1 MGLSLLNTPSSHIL
15 KPDIDVLEGIVCN
28 EGFCLNLARNL
39 NLATAKADIK
49 TVAGKTYLLVERYD
63 RHQSKS
69 GHFQRLHQEDF
80 CQALGVAPEYKYQN
94 EGGPNIA
101 QCFELL
107 RVATRPSA
115 PHIIRFFDY
124 VIFNTLIG
132 NHDAHA
138 KNFSLL
144 YSSKGTQLAPLYD
157 ALSTAVY
164 PDLTG
169 KMAMKIGS
177 KYRFKDIFLRHWD
190 RLAEV
195 SGLSPAQAR
204 KRVLEI
210 ARQLPQLAH
219 ELQETF
225 RKQEIA
231 HPILGKIITL
241 IEERCEI
248 TTRRITGL
256 PTEKSL

>member
-115 PHIIRFFDY
+115 PHIIQFFDY

-144 YSSKGTQLAPLYD
+144 YSSRGTHLAPLYD

-164 PDLTG
+164 PDLTD

-190 RLAEV
+190 RLAEA
-195 SGLSPAQAR
+195 SGLSPAQAK
-204 KRVLEI
+204 KRTLEI
-210 ARQLPQLAH
+210 ARRLPPLAH

-225 RKQEIA
+225 RQQEIV
-231 HPILGKIITL
+231 HPILEKIITL
-241 IEERCEI
+241 IEERSEVTI
-248 TTRRITGL
+248 RRITGL
-256 PTEKSL
+256 PTKKSF

>member
-1 MGLSLLNTPSSHIL
+1 
-15 KPDIDVLEGIVCN
+15 
-28 EGFCLNLARNL
+28 
-39 NLATAKADIK
+39 
-49 TVAGKTYLLVERYD
+49 
-63 RHQSKS
+63 
-69 GHFQRLHQEDF
+69 
-80 CQALGVAPEYKYQN
+80 
-94 EGGPNIA
+94 
-101 QCFELL
+101 
-107 RVATRPSA
+107 
-115 PHIIRFFDY
+115 
-124 VIFNTLIG
+124 
-132 NHDAHA
+132 
-138 KNFSLL
+138 
-144 YSSKGTQLAPLYD
+144 LYD

-219 ELQETF
+219 ELQKTF